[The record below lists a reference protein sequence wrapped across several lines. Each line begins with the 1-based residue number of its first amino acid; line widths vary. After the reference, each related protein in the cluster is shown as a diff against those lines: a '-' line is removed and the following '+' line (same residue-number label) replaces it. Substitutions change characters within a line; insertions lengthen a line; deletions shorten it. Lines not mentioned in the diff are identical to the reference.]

1 MQAVS
6 SPELVD
12 LLIEGAR
19 YGDAEDVKLALDQ
32 GASADCRDEQGRTG
46 TCWQAYEGRLLLPS
60 FTLPSVRLCLGAG
73 LHMASANGSTEV
85 VHLLLHS
92 GAVRL

>member
-1 MQAVS
+1 MVQAIT

-32 GASADCRDEQGRTG
+32 GASIDCRDEQGRTG
-46 TCWQAYEGRLLLPS
+46 TCWQVFRLKAKA
-60 FTLPSVRLCLGAG
+60 TACYCATVRDCACGQGYIWQAPMGPPKSCTYFCNQAL
-73 LHMASANGSTEV
+73 
-85 VHLLLHS
+85 
-92 GAVRL
+92 